1 MQERCEIGDLIR
13 VSASASRYRGH
24 DGMIT
29 DIERD
34 PQGRAEWDMCTVYV
48 WHTGTLYF
56 SAGQLEKIGS
66 CRISVWKAA

>member
-1 MQERCEIGDLIR
+1 MQERREIGDLIR
-13 VSASASRYRGH
+13 IGASASRNRGR

-34 PQGRAEWDMCTVYV
+34 PQGRPDRDMCTVYL

-56 SAGQLEKIGS
+56 LAGQLEKTGS
-66 CRISVWKAA
+66 CRIFLSKAA